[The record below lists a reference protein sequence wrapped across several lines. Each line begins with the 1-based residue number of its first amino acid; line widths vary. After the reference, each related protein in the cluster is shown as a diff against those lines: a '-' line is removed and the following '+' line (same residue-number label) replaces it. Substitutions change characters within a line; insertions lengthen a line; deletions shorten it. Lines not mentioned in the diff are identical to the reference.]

1 MFNGFLSS
9 PKNNVFSIHQSNSS
23 SVKPF
28 HAYTE
33 IPAAAIAAAA

>member
-9 PKNNVFSIHQSNSS
+9 PKNKVCSIHQSNSS
-23 SVKPF
+23 SVRPF
-28 HAYTE
+28 QAYTG